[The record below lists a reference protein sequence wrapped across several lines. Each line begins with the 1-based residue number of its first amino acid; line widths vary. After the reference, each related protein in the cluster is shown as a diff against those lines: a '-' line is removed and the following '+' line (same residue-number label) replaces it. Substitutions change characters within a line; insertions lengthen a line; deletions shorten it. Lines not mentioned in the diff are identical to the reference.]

1 MKKRRILTF
10 SLVGLLALAGFLVI
24 RGGAAARS
32 TAADD
37 IDLGLVERGALEV
50 TINAAGTLASP
61 QSAALSWEAAGVVAS
76 LPVEVGDSVHAG
88 QVLSEL
94 DPSTLD
100 AGVIQAAADLARAE
114 RDREELLNS
123 NLPLAQ
129 AQQAGADAR
138 DALRVAQYNHDVQQ
152 EGRRATAEAI
162 ELAKANLL
170 LAEDRVE
177 EAEDAYNG
185 ARGDL
190 ARANTLTRLAAAK
203 ADYRSALATY
213 NWYTGHPTDLQQ
225 AMLEADLAV
234 SQATLE
240 DAERTY
246 ERLLNGPDAVEV
258 AAAEAR
264 IAKAKATLAAVR
276 ITAPFDA
283 TVVSISVRPGDVVED
298 GTVAVTLANLQTLEV
313 EVDVSEVDVNQIAV
327 GQEARLTLDAAPD
340 RTFSGVVSQVT
351 LAGEVS
357 QGVVTFPVTVEIA
370 DPDPALKP
378 GMTAAVTIV
387 TERVENVLLVPNR
400 AVQAQSEQRTVV
412 VMFEGQQISV
422 PVTLGLSNESMSEV
436 LEGGLQ
442 EGDSLVLNATA
453 ASASLVQGGRT
464 FFGPLG
470 P

>member
-1 MKKRRILTF
+1 MKKRRILTI
-10 SLVGLLALAGFLVI
+10 SLVGLLALAGFLVV
-24 RGGAAARS
+24 RGAAAARS
-32 TAADD
+32 PAADD
-37 IDLGLVERGALEV
+37 IDLGVVERGPLEV

-61 QSAALSWEAAGVVAS
+61 QSAVLSWEAAGVVAT
-76 LPVEVGDSVHAG
+76 LPVEVGEGVRAG
-88 QVLSEL
+88 QVLMEL

-100 AGVIQAAADLARAE
+100 SGVIQAAADLAQAE
-114 RDREELLNS
+114 RDLEELLTS

-129 AQQAGADAR
+129 AQQAAADASE
-138 DALRVAQYNHDVQQ
+138 ALRVAQYNHDVQQ
-152 EGRRATAEAI
+152 EGRRATSESI
-162 ELAKANLL
+162 KLAQANLM
-170 LAEDRVE
+170 LAEDRVAQ
-177 EAEDAYNG
+177 AEDAYDS

-213 NWYTGHPTDLQQ
+213 NWYTGHPTDIQQ

-234 SQATLE
+234 AQATLE

-264 IAKAKATLAAVR
+264 IAKAKATLAAVQ
-276 ITAPFDA
+276 IIAPFDA
-283 TVVSISVRPGDVVED
+283 TVVSISVRQGDLVEN

-313 EVDVSEVDVNQIAV
+313 EVAVSEVDVNQIAA

-351 LAGEVS
+351 LAGDVS
-357 QGVVTFPVTVEIA
+357 QGVVTFPVTVEIT
-370 DPDPALKP
+370 DPDPTLKP

-387 TERVENVLLVPNR
+387 TERVENVVLVPNR
-400 AVQAQSEQRTVV
+400 AVQAQGEQRVV
-412 VMFEGQQISV
+412 LVMFEGQQITV

-436 LEGGLQ
+436 VGGSLQ
-442 EGDSLVLNATA
+442 EGDSLVLNATT
-453 ASASLVQGGRT
+453 ASASLSQGGRT
-464 FFGPLG
+464 FFGPLA